1 MSAHFPRGV
10 QEEREVPLARPKERE
25 VPLAKPIDLGG
36 LAREDPRVPDSP
48 HTGCASHAGCA
59 VDKITQETAEIDASL
74 ELERDI
80 EEIDR
85 ALQVVPPDATVL
97 PGVWQYACEVHPLMA
112 QLMPPGDISAFCVAC
127 DSLQEL
133 QGNALL
139 LCLVAQ
145 VKYPSIVTEFAA
157 MLATLPASFDAA
169 DLLSKCH
176 SMCRYMAGKNDTD
189 QLQHEL
195 YLFNNQRMGAVMGL
209 QCVMVRL
216 EVLEKETHRPRGCS
230 KSKCIQLGASKPRA
244 IYKVLHSKESV
255 SKTYR
260 AICWVYRQA

>member
-1 MSAHFPRGV
+1 
-10 QEEREVPLARPKERE
+10 
-25 VPLAKPIDLGG
+25 
-36 LAREDPRVPDSP
+36 
-48 HTGCASHAGCA
+48 
-59 VDKITQETAEIDASL
+59 
-74 ELERDI
+74 
-80 EEIDR
+80 
-85 ALQVVPPDATVL
+85 
-97 PGVWQYACEVHPLMA
+97 MA

-133 QGNALL
+133 QGNVLL
-139 LCLVAQ
+139 LYLIAQ
-145 VKYPSIVTEFAA
+145 VKHPSIVTEFAA

-216 EVLEKETHRPRGCS
+216 EVLEKVNHRPRG
-230 KSKCIQLGASKPRA
+230 
-244 IYKVLHSKESV
+244 
-255 SKTYR
+255 
-260 AICWVYRQA
+260 